1 MGEDGQMA
9 DSYESDRLA
18 NPDPDP
24 RDEDARRAYDEQ
36 QEADEQQAI
45 ADAELAESE

>member
-9 DSYESDRLA
+9 DSYSSDHLA
-18 NPDPDP
+18 NPDP
-24 RDEDARRAYDEQ
+24 RDEDARRAVDEQ
-36 QEADEQQAI
+36 NEADEQQAI